1 MKNHMPEQINSVED
15 IKRVDSD
22 NEGYPLFMQVDLQ
35 FLEVSI
41 VMVNDR
47 LETRQLEGKG

>member
-1 MKNHMPEQINSVED
+1 MKNHIPEQINSVED

-22 NEGYPLFMQVDLQ
+22 PLFTQVDLQ